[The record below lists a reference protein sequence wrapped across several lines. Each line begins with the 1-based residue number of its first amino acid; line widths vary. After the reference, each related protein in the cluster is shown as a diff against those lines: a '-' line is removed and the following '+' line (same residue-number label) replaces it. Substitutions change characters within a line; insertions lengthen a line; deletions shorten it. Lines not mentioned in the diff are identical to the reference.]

1 MASKAPAG
9 AFGGTGALGAAGA
22 TAAMTAAMSEVES
35 LPDVVGASAD
45 EAAPARAPVLASA
58 VSPAFR

>member
-1 MASKAPAG
+1 
-9 AFGGTGALGAAGA
+9 
-22 TAAMTAAMSEVES
+22 MTAAMSEVES

-45 EAAPARAPVLASA
+45 EAAPARASVLASA